1 MQISE
6 NFETYTTSVRE
17 IKKVFFSKK
26 VLPFFGSMS
35 HNKIIMRSK
44 NILSI
49 VAFVAAFGLSAA
61 FASLFISENT
71 YSYNSASYLNAGQ
84 NTATA
89 EAITAL
95 ILEDYVNGHN
105 RDKKIYDL
113 RVSNPADVNSVAFA
127 DYAEAMEGYVDDS
140 SSMDANDL
148 PRDFQSAWQAH
159 MSAWRDYSNF
169 LNESADISGRTACSL
184 RKFKSTENMY
194 NREISRTWYEV
205 LRIGG
210 SYGADVR

>member
-1 MQISE
+1 
-6 NFETYTTSVRE
+6 
-17 IKKVFFSKK
+17 
-26 VLPFFGSMS
+26 
-35 HNKIIMRSK
+35 MRSK

-61 FASLFISENT
+61 FASLFIS
-71 YSYNSASYLNAGQ
+71 Q

-89 EAITAL
+89 EAITAF
-95 ILEDYVNGHN
+95 ILQDYANGDT
-105 RDKKIYDL
+105 RDEKIYDL
-113 RVSNPADVNSVAFA
+113 RVNNPSDVNSVAFA

-148 PRDFQSAWQAH
+148 PRDFQAAWREH
-159 MSAWRDYSNF
+159 MKAWRDYSNF
-169 LNESADISGRTACSL
+169 LNQSADISGRTACSL
-184 RKFKSTENMY
+184 RKFKTKDNLL

-205 LRIGG
+205 LRIGR